1 MQLKPTVQNLAVIA
15 ASAACVLAALT
26 SQATADPVA
35 AHTSGIAAHRGAS
48 VSAPRE
54 IPRSEL
60 PAALQQAA
68 ASPNIAPNSDYGECG
83 GGPSESCR
91 VYFIVSKG
99 PYQTTYTY
107 ETSTGEHTLGPTGYE
122 CKSTTCSLEQDGYPG
137 HGGFSI
143 EWEVLGYHAN
153 ITETVNHY

>member
-1 MQLKPTVQNLAVIA
+1 MQLKMTARTLAVLA
-15 ASAACVLAALT
+15 AGAACVLAALAPAA
-26 SQATADPVA
+26 SASAAVVA
-35 AHTSGIAAHRGAS
+35 APAAAHNGPS

-60 PAALQQAA
+60 PAALQHAA
-68 ASPNIAPNSDYGECG
+68 ATPNLTPNSDYGECN

-99 PYQTTYTY
+99 AFQTTYTY
-107 ETSTGEHTLGPTGYE
+107 ETSTSEHTLGPTGYQ
-122 CKSTTCSLEQDGYPG
+122 CKSTTCSEEQDGYPG
-137 HGGFSI
+137 SGGFSI

-153 ITETVNHY
+153 VTQIVDHY